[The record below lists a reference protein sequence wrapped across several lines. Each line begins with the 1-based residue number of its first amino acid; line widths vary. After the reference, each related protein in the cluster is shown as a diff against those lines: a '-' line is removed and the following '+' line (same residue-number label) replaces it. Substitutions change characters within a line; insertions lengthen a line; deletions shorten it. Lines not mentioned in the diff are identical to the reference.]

1 MKTVRS
7 FSFLLAASL
16 LLATTNGLA
25 VTPPETKATP
35 RTIMMVVAHPD
46 DENAIGGVLAR
57 FAREGHDVRL
67 VIATDG
73 KYSPLAT
80 SLPEGDALGA
90 VRRDESRCAAKALGI
105 PPPVFLSIDRLDTR
119 NGVRPY
125 LDGRKKFLARLSEQ
139 LATVRPDVLLT
150 FGPDGEYGHPEH
162 IVASAA
168 LTELLLRDGLVGRY
182 PLYYLAWQRE
192 QVLDDDSLSFVD
204 PAYLG
209 AVARFSDED
218 ERKSFEAGRCYAS
231 QFTPQEM
238 DEMVKEASAAENV
251 VYFRRF
257 RAELVAP
264 GSLREEL

>member
-1 MKTVRS
+1 MPLKTRL
-7 FSFLLAASL
+7 LLAACL
-16 LLATTNGLA
+16 LVLATRAMA
-25 VTPPETKATP
+25 VEPPSAKAPAKTYL
-35 RTIMMVVAHPD
+35 MVVAHPD
-46 DENAIGGVLAR
+46 DENIIGGVLAR
-57 FAREGHDVRL
+57 LAREGHHVRL

-80 SLPEGDALGA
+80 SIPEGDALGA

-119 NGVRPY
+119 NGVRRY
-125 LDGRKKFLARLSEQ
+125 LEGRKQLLELLAKE
-139 LATVRPDVLLT
+139 LATTRPDVLLT

-168 LTELLLRDGLVGRY
+168 LTELLLRDGLVEQY
-182 PLYYLAWQRE
+182 PLYHFAWRRE
-192 QVLDDDSLSFVD
+192 QVLDDDSLAHVD

-218 ERKSFEAGRCYAS
+218 EEKSFAAARCYAS
-231 QFTPQEM
+231 QFTKEEM
-238 DEMVKEASAAENV
+238 DAQVAGAAAADNV

-257 RAELVAP
+257 RADRIDAGHVRDEL
-264 GSLREEL
+264 